1 MATPTMSSPSPN
13 ATHGQRFDG
22 SPGGPDSTSR
32 TGSSGG
38 GGGGAVAIRAPR
50 LAHILYRR
58 SNTVWMGTSSP
69 LTVTTRIQI
78 GEDGGRAAL
87 LVDGVVQSIS
97 PEDGLVNGGYWAA
110 MVPDEPP
117 RRALIL
123 GLGGGTLARLLQVR
137 WGELR
142 IVGVDD
148 DPSILETA
156 NSVGWLPLPGL
167 DIVVA
172 DAFDYVEACAE
183 RFDYVAVDL
192 FRGERLARR
201 AFGRPF
207 LRHVRDL
214 LEPRGRLAV
223 NLFKDYRAAERIQR
237 LASCFAIREE
247 VGVGGNVVVHARRRR
262 P

>member
-1 MATPTMSSPSPN
+1 V
-13 ATHGQRFDG
+13 RWD
-22 SPGGPDSTSR
+22 
-32 TGSSGG
+32 
-38 GGGGAVAIRAPR
+38 
-50 LAHILYRR
+50 Y
-58 SNTVWMGTSSP
+58 SP
-69 LTVTTRIQI
+69 LTLTTRIQI

-97 PEDGLVNGGYWAA
+97 PEDGLIDGGYWAA
-110 MVPDEPP
+110 MVPSERP

-123 GLGGGTLARLLQVR
+123 GLGGGTLSRLLQVR

-148 DPSILETA
+148 DLSILETA
-156 NSVGWLPLPGL
+156 NAVGWLPLRGL
-167 DIVVA
+167 EIVVA
-172 DAFDYVEACAE
+172 DAFEYVKSCAE

-201 AFGRPF
+201 AFGKPF
-207 LRHVRDL
+207 LRNVRDL

-223 NLFKDYRAAERIQR
+223 NLFRDYRAPERIQR
-237 LASCFAIREE
+237 IATFFEIREE